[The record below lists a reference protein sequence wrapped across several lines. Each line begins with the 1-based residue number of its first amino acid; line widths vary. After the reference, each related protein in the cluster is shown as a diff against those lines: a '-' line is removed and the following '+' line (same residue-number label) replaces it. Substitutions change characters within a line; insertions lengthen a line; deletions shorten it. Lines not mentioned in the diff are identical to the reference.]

1 MSRDFSIR
9 SLGRSIASVV
19 LAGLL
24 VACALLVPA
33 NAGAVDRP
41 PFYEAPS
48 PLPEGGPGT
57 LVRSERFALRG
68 LTRPATGTT
77 AWRVLYKSTGAT
89 GDSTVVSGSL
99 LLPSIGAGAV
109 KGVVSVGVGTHGMG
123 DSCAPSRLLAG
134 GAEPD
139 LATMSALLRRGY
151 AVAVTDYQGLG
162 TAGLHTFGV
171 NRALGR
177 NMLDVVRAVRQIPGV
192 GLDPD
197 GKVGITGYSEGGGA
211 AASAAELA
219 ATYAPELDVVGS
231 VAGGTLSDPERAVR
245 LLDGNWFMGLLMA
258 GALGYDEA
266 YPELGLDQYLKQ
278 SGLWIKQADTEACQE
293 WVARF
298 MFNRVSWYMTRNPMR
313 LPEWQARMRENKVG
327 ALKPSAPV
335 YLYHGRLDE
344 AVFSDQT
351 ANLRRDWCGLG
362 ANVRWRLNPVSEH
375 FTTQFLEEQ
384 TAFRWLD
391 ERFAGIPAKANC

>member
-1 MSRDFSIR
+1 MFQDFSIR
-9 SLGRSIASVV
+9 SSRRPIATFV
-19 LAGLL
+19 LSGLL
-24 VACALLVPA
+24 AVCALLVPVSA
-33 NAGAVDRP
+33 SAVDRP

-48 PLPEGGPGT
+48 PLPAGGPGT
-57 LVRSERFALRG
+57 LLRSERYGFRG
-68 LTRPATGTT
+68 VTRPAPGTT
-77 AWRVLYKSTGAT
+77 AWRVLYTSTGAT
-89 GDSTVVSGSL
+89 GEATVVSGSL
-99 LLPSIGAGAV
+99 LLPSIGASAV

-162 TAGLHTFGV
+162 TQGLHAFGV
-171 NRALGR
+171 NKALGR

-192 GLDPD
+192 GLDP
-197 GKVGITGYSEGGGA
+197 GAKVGITGYSEGGGA

-219 ATYAPELDVVGS
+219 PTYAPELNVVGA

-266 YPELGLDQYLKQ
+266 YPELGLDQYLKP
-278 SGLWIKQADTEACQE
+278 SGLWIKQADTAACQE

-298 MFNRVSWYMTRNPMR
+298 IFNKVSWYMTRNPMR
-313 LPEWQARMRENKVG
+313 LPEWQARMRENRVG
-327 ALKPSAPV
+327 ALRPNAPV

-344 AVFSDQT
+344 AVFYDQT

-362 ANVRWRLNPVSEH
+362 VNVKWRLNPISEH
-375 FTTQFLEEQ
+375 FTTQLLEES

-391 ERFAGIPAKANC
+391 ERFAGIPAKGNC